1 MMSEIEQFL
10 QVCVDRNA
18 SDLHLIV
25 GKPPVLRVDGALESL
40 GVNSLTPEDTE
51 ALMKAITSNEH
62 QEVLREKNG
71 IDFGF
76 AFGSLARFR
85 VSVYREK
92 GRFSL
97 SLRLIPSKLMTF
109 EEIGLPICTKGL
121 LHKDRGL
128 ILVTGPTGSGK
139 TTTLATMT
147 DYINSE
153 RDVHIV
159 TIEDPIEYY
168 HTHKKGIISQRELGV
183 DVPSFAEALEKGLR
197 MDPDVFLV
205 GEMRDL
211 ATIEAAIRATETG
224 HLVMATLH
232 TVSAAQTVDRI
243 IDVFPPYQQNQIR
256 LQLSTSILAVFC
268 QQLLRRASGK
278 GRIAAFEVMVATSS
292 ISNLI
297 REKKTYN
304 ITSDIQTG
312 GKYGM
317 KTFDA
322 SLFEL
327 YSKGLID
334 YGDAVNKAFAPDEL
348 QVKIEALE
356 RTKKRRR

>member
-1 MMSEIEQFL
+1 MSEIEQFL

-25 GKPPVLRVDGALESL
+25 EKPPVLRLDGALESL
-40 GVNSLTPEDTE
+40 DLNPLTSEDTE
-51 ALMKAITSNEH
+51 ALMRAITSNEH
-62 QEVLREKNG
+62 QEILREKG
-71 IDFGF
+71 GVDFGF
-76 AFGSLARFR
+76 AFGDAARFR
-85 VSVYREK
+85 VSVYKQK
-92 GRFSL
+92 GAFAL
-97 SLRLIPSKLMTF
+97 SLRLIPSRLMTF
-109 EEIGLPICTKGL
+109 EEIGLPPCTKGL

-128 ILVTGPTGSGK
+128 ILITGPTGSGK
-139 TTTLATMT
+139 TTTLATML
-147 DYINSE
+147 DYINLE
-153 RDVHIV
+153 RDAHIV

-168 HTHKKGIISQRELGV
+168 HTHKKGIVSQRELGV
-183 DVPSFAEALEKGLR
+183 DVPSFADGLEKGLR
-197 MDPDVFLV
+197 SDPDVFLI

-211 ATIEAAIRATETG
+211 ATIGAAIRAAETG

-243 IDVFPPYQQNQIR
+243 IDVFPPHQQEQIR
-256 LQLSTSILAVFC
+256 VQLSTSILAVFC

-312 GKYGM
+312 GKYEM

-327 YSKGLID
+327 YSEELVN
-334 YGDAVNKAFAPDEL
+334 YEDAVSKAFAPDEM
-348 QVKIEALE
+348 QTKIEAYE
-356 RTKKRRR
+356 KTKKRRR